1 MAGNETKGG
10 NPEISVERKTKSSR
24 ISNASPSYIISDIMT
39 KIMSQ
44 PMISCISLL
53 VDLHALQRPQAK
65 KNWEKTRQIEKERDI
80 MQMGLPRELCCRNC
94 SARSTHAPAAVRY
107 GPTTFLPGHLSLRYP
122 SNGSKKE
129 LIRGGR

>member
-1 MAGNETKGG
+1 MHLSPCRSAC
-10 NPEISVERKTKSSR
+10 
-24 ISNASPSYIISDIMT
+24 ASEATREEELGED
-39 KIMSQ
+39 
-44 PMISCISLL
+44 
-53 VDLHALQRPQAK
+53 
-65 KNWEKTRQIEKERDI
+65 KTRQIEKERDI

-94 SARSTHAPAAVRY
+94 SARSTHAPAAARS

>member
-1 MAGNETKGG
+1 MKRSGRGAGNT
-10 NPEISVERKTKSSR
+10 EISVNLHSTQYREK
-24 ISNASPSYIISDIMT
+24 NEIISDIMT
-39 KIMSQ
+39 QMSQ
-44 PMISCISLL
+44 QIISRISPCRSACASEATSEEELGE
-53 VDLHALQRPQAK
+53 D
-65 KNWEKTRQIEKERDI
+65 KTRQIEKERDI

-94 SARSTHAPAAVRY
+94 SARSTHAPAAARS